1 MFQVLE
7 QLEIA
12 DLGLRIADSHHQP
25 ALSMKE
31 RVSKSE
37 TDLFEAQTGVEVP
50 GNRNLQ
56 SEIISSALRLSV
68 DTKTLDMLMT
78 QAGELTRQRHILPAV
93 FQIR

>member
-12 DLGLRIADSHHQP
+12 DLGLRIADSHHQS

-37 TDLFEAQTGVEVP
+37 TDLSKHKQGLKF
-50 GNRNLQ
+50 L
-56 SEIISSALRLSV
+56 EIEICNQKL
-68 DTKTLDMLMT
+68 
-78 QAGELTRQRHILPAV
+78 
-93 FQIR
+93 